1 MHHKPHRESNPVP
14 HKWHQNINFLYL
26 QSHSRHTHIQGNDLN
41 YISFLMMMPQH
52 LLMVFIAPLDPTRHL
67 HFLNSLHPN
76 ISHILDTATATHY
89 FVRASLFQFRTRICT
104 FQICCA
110 RCFFFILFSE
120 KVATI
125 TIGRRAA
132 ERAAGYFIGF
142 YGRTLTFIGLW
153 FKIHRRS
160 CGTILPG
167 LFVFVFFSIF
177 FCVVSMGADNPTK
190 RNERTE
196 QRQIVDEWE
205 EVVITRMCM
214 RVSFS
219 LSKSIERRPL
229 VALPMIN
236 WQQTA
241 CVVPITG
248 GGRNDWWLENWE
260 SASHPGLK
268 C

>member
-1 MHHKPHRESNPVP
+1 MLVA
-14 HKWHQNINFLYL
+14 
-26 QSHSRHTHIQGNDLN
+26 
-41 YISFLMMMPQH
+41 
-52 LLMVFIAPLDPTRHL
+52 VAVV
-67 HFLNSLHPN
+67 
-76 ISHILDTATATHY
+76 A
-89 FVRASLFQFRTRICT
+89 
-104 FQICCA
+104 
-110 RCFFFILFSE
+110 FFIRFSE

-167 LFVFVFFSIF
+167 LFVFVFFF
-177 FCVVSMGADNPTK
+177 HFVCVCVCVVSMGADNPT
-190 RNERTE
+190 NERTNDKLLMSGVE
-196 QRQIVDEWE
+196 EEE

-248 GGRNDWWLENWE
+248 GGRND
-260 SASHPGLK
+260 
-268 C
+268 